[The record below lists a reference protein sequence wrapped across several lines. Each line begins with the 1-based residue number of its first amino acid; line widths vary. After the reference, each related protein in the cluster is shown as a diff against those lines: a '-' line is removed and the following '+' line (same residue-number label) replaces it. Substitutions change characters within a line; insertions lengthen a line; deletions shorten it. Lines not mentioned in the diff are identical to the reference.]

1 MSSLTDLLGDRHR
14 FTEVER
20 GAVGQRLTVAA
31 EGSALSETLRD
42 ELPRVEFLEGRL
54 DAHRF
59 AAQLLDRGVDEATL
73 PAFLNRRLLE
83 HLDSGAELQQVKGF
97 TEVIKE
103 ILEHT
108 S

>member
-1 MSSLTDLLGDRHR
+1 MSSLTNLLAERHR

-20 GAVGQRLTVAA
+20 GAAGQRLKVAA
-31 EGSALSETLRD
+31 EDPALSETLRD

-54 DAHRF
+54 DAHSF
-59 AAQLLDRGVDEATL
+59 AAKLLDRGIDAATL

-83 HLDSGAELQQVKGF
+83 HIDSGAEFQQIKGF